1 MARSDR
7 PQYLSLSP
15 DLDSR
20 LKRALK
26 ISLIIHAMFLFTIVT
41 KETFF
46 PTTPILYIP
55 SLRVDLVALP
65 DQLKK
70 DINKPRPLPG
80 DDKPITQ
87 KKSKATE
94 VADPGEMATKSAPS
108 QVRKKKIQGA
118 LARIKAL
125 EKIQEEEPKNKKMK
139 GNFLSKGT
147 SQSGDAKESAM
158 TNYYEEVV
166 DQVRRFWELPVWLAR
181 RGLSA
186 QVRVALDQKGRILQL
201 VFVKSSGDPQF
212 DDYAKGSIMSAQPF
226 PMPPAEVRS
235 VVMGS
240 GFVLGFPL

>member
-7 PQYLSLSP
+7 PQYLVISP
-15 DLDSR
+15 DLDPR
-20 LKRALK
+20 LKRAIK
-26 ISLIIHAMFLFTIVT
+26 ISLIIHASFLFTIVT

-46 PTTPILYIP
+46 PSTPELYIP

-80 DDKPITQ
+80 DEKQTAQ

-94 VADPGEMATKSAPS
+94 VADPGAMATKSLPS
-108 QVRKKKIQGA
+108 QDRKKKIQGA

-125 EKIQEEEPKNKKMK
+125 ERIAEDEPKNKKLK

-166 DQVRRFWELPVWLAR
+166 DQVRRYWELPVWLAR

-186 QVRVALDQKGRILQL
+186 QVRIALDQNGKVVQL

-226 PMPPAEVRS
+226 PMPPTEVRG